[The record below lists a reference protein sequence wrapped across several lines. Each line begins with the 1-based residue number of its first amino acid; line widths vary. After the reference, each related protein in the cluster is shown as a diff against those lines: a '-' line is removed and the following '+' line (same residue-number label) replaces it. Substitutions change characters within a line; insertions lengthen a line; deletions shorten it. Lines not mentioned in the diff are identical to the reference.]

1 MEREPMAKV
10 QKGIMVPEDLY
21 RLIADHE
28 RRTGGTFTRITV
40 AALLQ
45 FFLSRPEGHDAAW
58 INYAVALEKGERTV
72 SEVAIGQA
80 KDRVL
85 NAHTRARTVKG
96 CVDNGTMHKEALT
109 PALRE
114 LEDARG
120 VLAQWESIAAREGD
134 DMIAKI
140 IADRT
145 EKREQ
150 KLGSCANEDQLHGL
164 IDGAWPKSDPSVE
177 DDADPDDQS
186 K

>member
-1 MEREPMAKV
+1 
-10 QKGIMVPEDLY
+10 MVSEDLY

-45 FFLSRPEGHDAAW
+45 FFLSRPEGHDSAW

-72 SEVAIGQA
+72 SEIAIAQA
-80 KDRVL
+80 KERVL
-85 NAHTRARTVKG
+85 NAHTHARTVKG
-96 CVDNGTMHKEALT
+96 CVDNGTMHKEAMT

-134 DMIAKI
+134 NMLAKI
-140 IADRT
+140 MAYRAERREIA
-145 EKREQ
+145 
-150 KLGSCANEDQLHGL
+150 LGSCANEDQLHGL

-177 DDADPDDQS
+177 DDASPENES